1 MTTTAAIKAGQFS
14 SPTLSRDGRIMTVRI
29 PITLRHQGGRKQVVT
44 PVGAAPW
51 IPTPSRVDNT
61 IVKAIVRAFRCRD
74 LLESGRYATV
84 RDLAKAESINESYLG
99 RVLRLTLL
107 SPTTIEAILEGRQ
120 PATLELADFLKQF
133 PIEWDE
139 QHRSLGF

>member
-1 MTTTAAIKAGQFS
+1 MTSTATMQAGQFGR
-14 SPTLSRDGRIMTVRI
+14 PTLNKDGRTMTVRI
-29 PITLRHQGGRKQVVT
+29 PITLRQQGGQKRVVT
-44 PVGAAPW
+44 PPGATPW

-61 IVKAIVRAFRCRD
+61 IVKAIVRAHRWREM
-74 LLESGRYATV
+74 LESGRYTTV

-107 SPTTIEAILEGRQ
+107 SPTITEAILEGRQ

-133 PIEWDE
+133 PIEWDK
-139 QHRSLGF
+139 QHRSPGF